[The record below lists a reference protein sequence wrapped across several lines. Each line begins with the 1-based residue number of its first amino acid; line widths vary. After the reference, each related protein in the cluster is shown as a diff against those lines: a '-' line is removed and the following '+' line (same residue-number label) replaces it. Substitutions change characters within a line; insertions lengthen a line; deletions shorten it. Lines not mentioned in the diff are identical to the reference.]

1 MWARPWE
8 RGESRRLLSLA
19 RGRQELR
26 SSPFLGLGGEGGIA
40 PEGTPAGLPP
50 SSSPWAPH
58 PGPSWPHSIGRAQ
71 AAAPALQAA
80 PGDAGLQGGAGHP
93 QVPVQRPV
101 GGRVPKA
108 DGQPP
113 YQSPGVL
120 RAPRPSFPTANCRW
134 SLILRGR
141 RRAPRGRVQ
150 QAGHHWWGGRG
161 EGGVGVAGCPEPIG
175 KSQVS

>member
-8 RGESRRLLSLA
+8 RGESQRLLSLA

-71 AAAPALQAA
+71 AAVPALQAA

-120 RAPRPSFPTANCRW
+120 RAPRPSFQTASCRW
-134 SLILRGR
+134 SLT
-141 RRAPRGRVQ
+141 PRG
-150 QAGHHWWGGRG
+150 GEHPEGGCSRLAITGGERG
-161 EGGVGVAGCPEPIG
+161 AGGVGVAGCPEPIG